1 MLSSNIAN
9 LKNSDSLRNKLLS
22 NNGILSKNNIDENKK
37 AYEKQPYNEYLNLNS
52 LMNNQISL
60 GEYTL
65 STTERTKFFKDEN
78 ISNDNITDR
87 NYSQLNFLPKKNK
100 YNIDNTF
107 LINLIFHK
115 MNIKNYRN
123 YIYYIQKTF
132 NNKFGEYLKNI
143 RIQDK
148 E

>member
-87 NYSQLNFLPKKNK
+87 NYSQLNLLKKKNK
-100 YNIDNTF
+100 YN
-107 LINLIFHK
+107 K
-115 MNIKNYRN
+115 
-123 YIYYIQKTF
+123 F
-132 NNKFGEYLKNI
+132 NFP
-143 RIQDK
+143 
-148 E
+148 